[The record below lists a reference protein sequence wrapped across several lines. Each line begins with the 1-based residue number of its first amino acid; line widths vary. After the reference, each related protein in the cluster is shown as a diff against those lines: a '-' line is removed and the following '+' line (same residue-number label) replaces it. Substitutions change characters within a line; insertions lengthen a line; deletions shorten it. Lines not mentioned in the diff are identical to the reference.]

1 MLTDLGW
8 RATLQRLNRPTM
20 FGNDLET
27 IVVDVEFY
35 SESMVRIKV
44 GGETFGTYLKLG
56 AIKKYSCLCS
66 GWVGRGRNPPQP
78 TRGTKGALDSLNLR
92 PNSRFILQH
101 FSK

>member
-44 GGETFGTYLKLG
+44 GGETFGTYLTLG
-56 AIKKYSCLCS
+56 TIKK
-66 GWVGRGRNPPQP
+66 
-78 TRGTKGALDSLNLR
+78 A
-92 PNSRFILQH
+92 
-101 FSK
+101 